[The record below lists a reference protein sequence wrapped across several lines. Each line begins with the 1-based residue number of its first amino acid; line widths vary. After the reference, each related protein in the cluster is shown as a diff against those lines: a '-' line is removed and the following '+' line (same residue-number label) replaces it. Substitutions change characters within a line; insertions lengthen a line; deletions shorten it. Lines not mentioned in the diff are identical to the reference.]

1 MWDFGSHNFNIN
13 KDAPKGKSKQ
23 FYNAYLKDISND
35 KVFYFRNYIE
45 NDTFI
50 FTSFLFKNIFRTLV
64 FYKDE
69 KTYKLFTEFKEKGF
83 LPDGINFFENGIY
96 FCVDAS
102 YINEVV
108 PKTLLND
115 EMRHIIDNV
124 NLEDNPLI
132 VKYYF
137 REAL

>member
-1 MWDFGSHNFNIN
+1 MRI
-13 KDAPKGKSKQ
+13 
-23 FYNAYLKDISND
+23 I
-35 KVFYFRNYIE
+35 
-45 NDTFI
+45 
-50 FTSFLFKNIFRTLV
+50 LFKNIFRTLV